1 MTQRGEAATEFNSLS
16 SIGWR
21 RGPERGG
28 TFVFRPPL
36 PMNHTPKAA
45 LKTHA
50 LQTLRAGEGRQK
62 LASAF
67 GVRASLA
74 PLFLRRS
81 LKMRFKGLMREHLR
95 EILSSV
101 LSPLLRRGERKKTR
115 SETSSQPAN
124 DFDYCSAEDAE
135 VLAPWNNHVPTH
147 PSLRSFYSTGRAKA
161 AKQIRLREIGRASCR
176 ERV

>member
-1 MTQRGEAATEFNSLS
+1 
-16 SIGWR
+16 
-21 RGPERGG
+21 
-28 TFVFRPPL
+28 
-36 PMNHTPKAA
+36 MNHTPKAA

-124 DFDYCSAEDAE
+124 DFDYCRAACVPN
-135 VLAPWNNHVPTH
+135 VLRPGVPRAVVCGL
-147 PSLRSFYSTGRAKA
+147 PRAVSSVVSFN
-161 AKQIRLREIGRASCR
+161 CR
-176 ERV
+176 